1 MQNQSAAFVLMNI
14 TDHVRTYHDRMEAQ
28 MLRSFVEIARR
39 PEISV
44 KDLAEASGCSG
55 AAASRNITKLG
66 PGDQRG
72 EGLGLVHRYEDPSD
86 RRNKRVTLTD
96 RGQRFFAELANTLDE
111 ALQRINHAPSSIP
124 QGTHTDVGVG

>member
-1 MQNQSAAFVLMNI
+1 MQSQSAAFVLMKI

-39 PEISV
+39 PDISV
-44 KDLAEASGCSG
+44 KDLAEATGCSS

-66 PGDQRG
+66 PGDSRG

-86 RRNKRVTLTD
+86 RRNKRASLTD
-96 RGQRFFAELANTLDE
+96 RGHRFFKELAASLDDAFE
-111 ALQRINHAPSSIP
+111 KVNRPPLK
-124 QGTHTDVGVG
+124 